1 MVLLVEEA
9 VRRLGVNEAVLVQLE
24 SLRGEEGCQRRKT
37 EGREVEGAVAPVEAC
52 VSKCMPPEF
61 AVLEVLK
68 ELSVYRA
75 TKGMAG
81 ERGAAELC
89 ESLSRSFNILVDK
102 SDPVS
107 LTTLHARE
115 AIKFTTLQP
124 QVERVCND
132 NQCRIVPVGYAFAL
146 PGNLALNTNPQ
157 TPTPD
162 SQPPTPK
169 GRRLTG
175 PY

>member
-9 VRRLGVNEAVLVQLE
+9 VRRLGAVNEAVLVQLE
-24 SLRGEEGCQRRKT
+24 SLRGEEGCQIRKT
-37 EGREVEGAVAPVEAC
+37 EGRELAGAVASVEAC
-52 VSKCMPPEF
+52 VSTFMPSEF

-68 ELSVYRA
+68 EFSVYRA
-75 TKGMAG
+75 TKAMAG
-81 ERGAAELC
+81 KRGATELC

-124 QVERVCND
+124 RVEGQVEGVCNE
-132 NQCRIVPVGYAFAL
+132 NH
-146 PGNLALNTNPQ
+146 
-157 TPTPD
+157 
-162 SQPPTPK
+162 
-169 GRRLTG
+169 
-175 PY
+175 

>member
-24 SLRGEEGCQRRKT
+24 SLRGEEGCQIRKT
-37 EGREVEGAVAPVEAC
+37 EGRELAGAVASVEAC
-52 VSKCMPPEF
+52 VSTCMPPEF

-68 ELSVYRA
+68 EFSVYRA
-75 TKGMAG
+75 TKAMAG
-81 ERGAAELC
+81 KRGAAELC

-107 LTTLHARE
+107 LTTLDARE

-124 QVERVCND
+124 RVEGVCND
-132 NQCRIVPVGYAFAL
+132 NH
-146 PGNLALNTNPQ
+146 
-157 TPTPD
+157 
-162 SQPPTPK
+162 
-169 GRRLTG
+169 
-175 PY
+175 

>member
-9 VRRLGVNEAVLVQLE
+9 VRQLRDNEAVLVQLE
-24 SLRGEEGCQRRKT
+24 SLRGEEGCQIRKT
-37 EGREVEGAVAPVEAC
+37 EGRELAGAVASVEAC
-52 VSKCMPPEF
+52 VSTCMPPEF

-68 ELSVYRA
+68 EFSVYSA

-81 ERGAAELC
+81 ERGSAELC

-124 QVERVCND
+124 RVEGVCND
-132 NQCRIVPVGYAFAL
+132 NH
-146 PGNLALNTNPQ
+146 
-157 TPTPD
+157 
-162 SQPPTPK
+162 
-169 GRRLTG
+169 
-175 PY
+175 

>member
-1 MVLLVEEA
+1 MFVSLSAGLFFMVLLVKEA
-9 VRRLGVNEAVLVQLE
+9 VRQLRDNEAVLVQLE
-24 SLRGEEGCQRRKT
+24 SLRGGGVSDKRT
-37 EGREVEGAVAPVEAC
+37 EGRELAGAVASVEAC
-52 VSKCMPPEF
+52 VSTCMPPEF

-68 ELSVYRA
+68 EFSVYRA

-107 LTTLHARE
+107 LTTLHAHE

-124 QVERVCND
+124 RVEGVCNE
-132 NQCRIVPVGYAFAL
+132 NH
-146 PGNLALNTNPQ
+146 
-157 TPTPD
+157 
-162 SQPPTPK
+162 
-169 GRRLTG
+169 
-175 PY
+175 

>member
-9 VRRLGVNEAVLVQLE
+9 VRQLRDNEAVLVQLE
-24 SLRGEEGCQRRKT
+24 SLRGGGVSDKRT
-37 EGREVEGAVAPVEAC
+37 EGRELAGAVASVEAC

-68 ELSVYRA
+68 EFSVYSA

-124 QVERVCND
+124 RVEGVCND
-132 NQCRIVPVGYAFAL
+132 NH
-146 PGNLALNTNPQ
+146 
-157 TPTPD
+157 
-162 SQPPTPK
+162 
-169 GRRLTG
+169 
-175 PY
+175 